1 MDTDSLQRAFLSYRS
16 PNTSPRHYR
25 IPSSQ
30 TKQGNMPVSAS
41 EQEAAQDPIDSDEES
56 DKIYAAAGNSHHT
69 HEALFLVQE
78 SLGSKSGIRDQDS
91 HGRERKEEIR
101 RSLPGPVKNDSGYQ
115 GVIEVRDSHVSLR
128 GMHLFCSISGDG
140 RLEIFS
146 ALSYRDKIC
155 PVGVFDLNQT
165 FVGVIQSI
173 PTMFTLSTFTVTSVE
188 DIERNEG
195 DVLYCFNDSP
205 SACLEWVFA
214 LTEYGAKT
222 NFALEEVDERD
233 ELKRKARGGCR
244 HSQSKSL
251 SPLPRFKRLNL
262 EDIVVS
268 RTESDMSDA
277 GTEESLWIP
286 RSKLEIMDGKAKEL
300 EGQVGVPGGGS
311 KEIPV
316 IGRSPSSPCCSTN
329 RRSSSPIAFLTSLF
343 QAS

>member
-1 MDTDSLQRAFLSYRS
+1 
-16 PNTSPRHYR
+16 
-25 IPSSQ
+25 
-30 TKQGNMPVSAS
+30 
-41 EQEAAQDPIDSDEES
+41 
-56 DKIYAAAGNSHHT
+56 
-69 HEALFLVQE
+69 
-78 SLGSKSGIRDQDS
+78 
-91 HGRERKEEIR
+91 
-101 RSLPGPVKNDSGYQ
+101 
-115 GVIEVRDSHVSLR
+115 
-128 GMHLFCSISGDG
+128 
-140 RLEIFS
+140 
-146 ALSYRDKIC
+146 
-155 PVGVFDLNQT
+155 
-165 FVGVIQSI
+165 
-173 PTMFTLSTFTVTSVE
+173 MFTLSTFTVTSVE

-214 LTEYGAKT
+214 LTVCEECESFVQLVTPTFQEYGAKT

-311 KEIPV
+311 KEIP
-316 IGRSPSSPCCSTN
+316 GLRTCRN
-329 RRSSSPIAFLTSLF
+329 RNC
-343 QAS
+343 